1 MKGIS
6 FNTWVY
12 GSFPTWVPSYTLD
25 NVIVRLSDMGYD
37 ALEIGCAS
45 PHAWPAYL
53 SAQRR
58 REISQLLQSKSLKVS
73 SMLPAPGGGPGMNP
87 ASPLEEERKYTVEH
101 YKDVIR
107 LAHDLECPT
116 VLYIAGWI
124 VHGTTQ
130 QQAKEYSRAG
140 LQEMADYAKDLSVTI
155 VIEPTS
161 ADSNLIESADDAIE
175 LLQATGRQN
184 VKLMF
189 DTFHVMYRNEVPVD
203 YVDKMK
209 DNLAHIHIADSDR
222 MPPGQGRC
230 DYKGLI
236 QALKRIGYDGYLTM
250 EIGFD
255 KRSAD
260 PDWYART
267 SLEYLRELWK

>member
-1 MKGIS
+1 VKGIS

-12 GSFPTWVPSYTLD
+12 SSFPTWVPSYTLD
-25 NVIVRLSDMGYD
+25 DVISRLSDMGYD

-58 REISQLLQSKSLKVS
+58 REISRLLQAKSLKVS

-87 ASPLEEERKYTVEH
+87 ASPLEEERKFTVEH

-107 LAHDLECPT
+107 LAHDLECST
-116 VLYIAGWI
+116 VLWIAGWI
-124 VHGTTQ
+124 VQGTTQ
-130 QQAKEYSRAG
+130 QQAKKYTLTG
-140 LQEMADYAKDLSVTI
+140 LKECADFAKDLGITL

-161 ADSNLIESADDAIE
+161 ADSNLIESADDALE
-175 LLQATGRQN
+175 LQQMTGSQN
-184 VKLMF
+184 VKVMF
-189 DTFHVMYRNEVPVD
+189 DTFHVLYRNEVPVD
-203 YVDKMK
+203 YVEKMQAS
-209 DNLAHIHIADSDR
+209 LAHIHLADTDR
-222 MPPGQGRC
+222 LPPGQGRC

-236 QALKRIGYDGYLTM
+236 QALKRVGYDGYLTM
-250 EIGFD
+250 EVGFD

-267 SLEYLRELWK
+267 SLEYLRELLK